1 MGMDQRVYCRNSR
14 GEERA
19 IRMLRVNQVK
29 LKPGHDPEQLRK
41 KTAETLGIP
50 LQEVLSVKIVRQ
62 SVDARRKPEI
72 LYSYS
77 VDAAVKN
84 EGRVLHKFKGKE
96 NLVSRSDTAVYSFPP
111 SGTRRQAYP
120 TVIVGTGP
128 AGLFCGYFLALHGY
142 RPILLE
148 RGKRV
153 EERQRDVEAFWE
165 TGELNPASNVQFGE
179 GGAGT
184 FSDGKLNTLVKDRD
198 GRNGAVLQTFVKFG
212 ADEKICYEAKPH
224 MGTDVLRDVVRRMR
238 EEIIR
243 LGGEVRF
250 ESQVTDIC
258 LEDCAPEAA
267 ICPERDALQGFSR
280 RVTGVIV
287 NGKELL
293 RCGQLVLAVG
303 HSARDT
309 FQMLYE
315 RRIPM
320 EAKAFAVGF
329 RVQHPQSMINESQY
343 GMKEPG
349 ELGAAAYKVTA
360 KGKNGRAV
368 YSFCMCPGGYV
379 VNASSELGMTAV
391 NGMSYSDRAGQNA
404 NSAVIV
410 AVTPEDFAA
419 ELESSGVIPEA
430 GHPLAGIEFQRLL
443 EKRAYDLCGG
453 RIPMQRYGNFKECV
467 QAAEEFAAKAGDAKK
482 GEAGSVS
489 DRENGNAAEEGFPVD
504 SMPGSDIVP
513 QCRGLCRW
521 ADLSGILPPGCSS
534 ALVDGMEA
542 FGRQIRGFD
551 RPDAILLGVE
561 SRTSSPVRISRDET
575 LQSQARGLYPC
586 GEGAGYAGGITSAA
600 MDGIRVAEAIA
611 GEYAPFVRPLDFE
624 DFLPRGK

>member
-1 MGMDQRVYCRNSR
+1 
-14 GEERA
+14 
-19 IRMLRVNQVK
+19 ML
-29 LKPGHDPEQLRK
+29 
-41 KTAETLGIP
+41 
-50 LQEVLSVKIVRQ
+50 
-62 SVDARRKPEI
+62 
-72 LYSYS
+72 
-77 VDAAVKN
+77 
-84 EGRVLHKFKGKE
+84 F
-96 NLVSRSDTAVYSFPP
+96 RS
-111 SGTRRQAYP
+111 
-120 TVIVGTGP
+120 
-128 AGLFCGYFLALHGY
+128 
-142 RPILLE
+142 
-148 RGKRV
+148 
-153 EERQRDVEAFWE
+153 
-165 TGELNPASNVQFGE
+165 

-184 FSDGKLNTLVKDRD
+184 FSDGKLNTLVKDKD

-267 ICPERDALQGFSR
+267 ICKKAGSGPESDTCKKADSAPEAAICPERDVLQGFSR

-293 RCGQLVLAVG
+293 RCGQLVLALG

-379 VNASSELGMTAV
+379 VNASSEPGMTAV

-410 AVTPEDFAA
+410 AVTPED
-419 ELESSGVIPEA
+419 LD
-430 GHPLAGIEFQRLL
+430 R
-443 EKRAYDLCGG
+443 K
-453 RIPMQRYGNFKECV
+453 
-467 QAAEEFAAKAGDAKK
+467 
-482 GEAGSVS
+482 SV
-489 DRENGNAAEEGFPVD
+489 V
-504 SMPGSDIVP
+504 
-513 QCRGLCRW
+513 
-521 ADLSGILPPGCSS
+521 
-534 ALVDGMEA
+534 
-542 FGRQIRGFD
+542 
-551 RPDAILLGVE
+551 
-561 SRTSSPVRISRDET
+561 
-575 LQSQARGLYPC
+575 
-586 GEGAGYAGGITSAA
+586 
-600 MDGIRVAEAIA
+600 
-611 GEYAPFVRPLDFE
+611 
-624 DFLPRGK
+624 